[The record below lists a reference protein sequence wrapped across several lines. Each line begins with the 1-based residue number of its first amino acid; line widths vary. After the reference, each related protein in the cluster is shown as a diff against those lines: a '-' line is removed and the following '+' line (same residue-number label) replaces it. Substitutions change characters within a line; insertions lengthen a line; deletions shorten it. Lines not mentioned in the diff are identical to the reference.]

1 VEAGLRV
8 ELSSAMIG
16 AMSLITFKR
25 TLAAALLLLPLASLG
40 PPAQAAEERWL
51 RDADGSH
58 GFAPYRVAERRV
70 TLAQAIEAVQR
81 ATGGKV
87 LDAKDLGGQYRI
99 KVLTRSGEVRVV
111 YVDAETGAMR

>member
-1 VEAGLRV
+1 LRV
-8 ELSSAMIG
+8 EHASAMIG

-25 TLAAALLLLPLASLG
+25 TLAALVLVLLAGLCVS
-40 PPAQAAEERWL
+40 AQAAGERWL
-51 RDADGSH
+51 RDADAAQ
-58 GFAPYRVAERRV
+58 GFAPRRVAERRV
-70 TLAQAIEAVQR
+70 SLAQAIEAVQR

-99 KVLTRSGEVRVV
+99 KVLTRNGEVRVV

>member
-1 VEAGLRV
+1 
-8 ELSSAMIG
+8 MIG

-25 TLAAALLLLPLASLG
+25 TLAATLVLALLASLG
-40 PPAQAAEERWL
+40 LPAQAGAERW
-51 RDADGSH
+51 RRHHHHHH
-58 GFAPYRVAERRV
+58 GAQSFEPHATAERRV
-70 TLAQAIEAVQR
+70 SLAQAIEAVQR

-87 LDAKDLGGQYRI
+87 LDARDLGGQYRI